1 MKVLLLSPYPENILN
16 TIKIQGDSYII
27 FNNKINK
34 NFIINNQINYII
46 SYGYKHIISKEVI
59 YHMSNSIINLHISYL
74 PFNRGYYPNL
84 WSFLE
89 SSPTG
94 VSIHRIDKGI
104 DTGDILLR
112 KKVFIDIQKNTFKSS
127 YNLLRTNIENLFN
140 DNWKMLRVNKIK
152 KINNLDAGSYH
163 SKSQGDKILK
173 KLPNGWDTNIFEA
186 LNNLE

>member
-16 TIKIQGDSYII
+16 TIKIQGDSYFI
-27 FNNKINK
+27 FNKKINK
-34 NFIINNQINYII
+34 NFIINNQINFII

-59 YHMSNSIINLHISYL
+59 NYISDSIINLHISYL

-89 SSPTG
+89 SSPSG
-94 VSIHRIDKGI
+94 VSIHRIDTGI
-104 DTGDILLR
+104 DTGEILLR
-112 KKVFIDIQKNTFKSS
+112 KKVFIDIQKNTFNSS
-127 YNLLRTNIENLFN
+127 YNFLRNNIENLFN

-152 KINNLDAGSYH
+152 KINYLDSGSYH

-173 KLPNGWDTNIFEA
+173 KLQNGWDTNIFEA